1 MNNNHAL
8 RIRLTVLLL
17 FVFAGLMS
25 IAIPALG
32 SDMQQEVWLYSY
44 LPLVLKTTVEEP
56 RDLSN
61 MVLIPKGD
69 FQMGCG
75 SYCANSD
82 MMPLHMVYLD
92 AYYIDI
98 YEVTNAKYVEC
109 VDAGACEEPNGDNSY
124 SRNDYFGNPKY
135 DNYPVV
141 LVSWEQASA
150 YCSWRDKRLPT
161 EAEWE
166 KAARGTSYRL
176 YPWGSSTPT
185 CELANGYNICSIG
198 DTDEVGSYPEG
209 ASPYGVM
216 DMSGNVWEWVN
227 DWYDAD
233 YYDNSPDSNPTGP
246 EDGTYRVMRGGSWGS
261 INGLLTGY
269 RNGSNLPTKT
279 SVTNGFRC
287 VATP

>member
-1 MNNNHAL
+1 MNNDHA
-8 RIRLTVLLL
+8 RKVCLTVLLL
-17 FVFAGLMS
+17 FVFAGLTLTAM
-25 IAIPALG
+25 PALG
-32 SDMQQEVWLYSY
+32 SSLQQAADLYVH
-44 LPLVLKTTVEEP
+44 LPLVLRATAEDP

-61 MVLIPKGD
+61 MVLIPAGN
-69 FQMGCG
+69 FEMGCD
-75 SYCANSD
+75 SYCPNAD
-82 MMPLHMVYLD
+82 MMPLHTVYLD

-98 YEVTNAKYVEC
+98 YEVTNAKYAEC

-124 SRNDYFGNPKY
+124 TRNNYFGNPTY

-141 LVSWEQASA
+141 LVSWDQAHQ
-150 YCSWRDKRLPT
+150 YCDWRGKRLPT

-166 KAARGTSYRL
+166 KAARGTSYSL
-176 YPWGSSTPT
+176 YPWGSDAPNCDLT
-185 CELANGYNICSIG
+185 NGGNICPIG
-198 DTDEVGSYPEG
+198 DTDEVGSYPDG

-216 DMSGNVWEWVN
+216 DMAGNVWEWVY

-233 YYDNSPDSNPTGP
+233 YYDHSPDSNPTGP

-269 RNGSNLPTKT
+269 RNGGNLPTKT

-287 VATP
+287 VTEP